1 MMNFQGYLKNKLS
14 QLDSQALNSLR
25 LVIILSLALVFGVV
39 LYRQTFNAPLL
50 ARQSVASA
58 NPQAVSQA
66 GRAYPFAIKN
76 EPVVVQGDAEELAVS
91 ENIQEGDAEPEIEQV
106 EQNNVVSSNDVKD
119 SKGIDNVKNFSAKA
133 AIVVDGD
140 TGQVVFQK
148 NADEKL
154 PMASLTKLATAVIV
168 SENLDLKEKI
178 KISQSAVAQDG
189 VAGGLKEGEEFTV
202 EDLMKV
208 MLIVSSNDAAT
219 AFQEHLAGMNLDL
232 IGLMN
237 KKAEELGMRDTRFA
251 NVAGLDEEGHYS
263 TARDLA
269 KLASYVLRKNGTVL
283 GVIAQKQSTVRSL
296 NKNISHYL
304 LSTNQ
309 LLQKNNPEILGGK
322 TGFTKNAQG
331 CMISVL
337 KSGKVIVVLGSQ
349 DRFGETERLI
359 DAIY

>member
-50 ARQSVASA
+50 AKQSVASA
-58 NPQAVSQA
+58 NPQAVSRVGA
-66 GRAYPFAIKN
+66 GFTAIKD
-76 EPVVVQGDAEELAVS
+76 ELVVAQGDAEELAVN
-91 ENIQEGDAEPEIEQV
+91 ENIQEGDIGQENEQI
-106 EQNNVVSSNDVKD
+106 NTVVVLPSAGQDA
-119 SKGIDNVKNFSAKA
+119 DNIKNLSAKA

-140 TGQVVFQK
+140 TGEVIFQK

-154 PMASLTKLATAVIV
+154 PMASLTKLMTAVII
-168 SENLDLKEKI
+168 SENFDLEEKI
-178 KISQSAVAQDG
+178 KISKDAVAQDS
-189 VAGGLKEGEEFTV
+189 VAGGLEKDEEFTA

-208 MLIVSSNDAAT
+208 MLIVSSNDAAM
-219 AFQEHLAGMNLDL
+219 AFQEYFAGKNLDL
-232 IGLMN
+232 IALMN
-237 KKAEELGMRDTRFA
+237 RKAEELGMRDTRFA
-251 NVAGLDEEGHYS
+251 NVAGLDDDGHYS
-263 TARDLA
+263 TARDLV
-269 KLASYVLRKNGTVL
+269 KLASYVLKTDGTIL
-283 GVIAQKQSTVRSL
+283 GIISQKQSTVRSL
-296 NKNISHYL
+296 NKNIPHYL

-309 LLQKNNPEILGGK
+309 LLQKNNQEILGGK

-359 DAIY
+359 QSLMSKL

>member
-39 LYRQTFNAPLL
+39 LYRQTFNTPLF
-50 ARQSVASA
+50 ARQSVALA

-91 ENIQEGDAEPEIEQV
+91 ENIQEGDIGQETEQINTV
-106 EQNNVVSSNDVKD
+106 VVSPSTGQDTGN
-119 SKGIDNVKNFSAKA
+119 IKNLSAKA

>member
-1 MMNFQGYLKNKLS
+1 MKSSTKVVLDKINE
-14 QLDSQALNSLR
+14 LDSQALNSLR
-25 LVIILSLALVFGVV
+25 LVIILSLALVFGVI
-39 LYRQTFNAPLL
+39 LYRQMFNGVPPVQQA
-50 ARQSVASA
+50 VALA
-58 NPQAVSQA
+58 NPQV
-66 GRAYPFAIKN
+66 GTGLTIKN
-76 EPVVVQGDAEELAVS
+76 EPVISAENQSAVAPQPAEPV
-91 ENIQEGDAEPEIEQV
+91 ENESFQEGDAAQTVGQSDAVAPSDDK
-106 EQNNVVSSNDVKD
+106 NVGN
-119 SKGIDNVKNFSAKA
+119 IKNLSAKA

-140 TGQVVFQK
+140 TGKVIFQK

-154 PMASLTKLATAVIV
+154 PIASLTKLMTAAII

-208 MLIVSSNDAAT
+208 MLIVSSNDAAM

-237 KKAEELGMRDTRFA
+237 KKAEELGMQDTRFA
-251 NVAGLDEEGHYS
+251 NAAGLDEESHYS

-269 KLASYVLRKNGTVL
+269 KLASYVLKKDGAIL
-283 GVIAQKQSTVRSL
+283 GVISQKQSTVRSL
-296 NKNISHYL
+296 NKNIQHYL

-309 LLQKNNPEILGGK
+309 LLQKNNPDILGGK

-359 DAIY
+359 QSLKSKL

>member
-25 LVIILSLALVFGVV
+25 LVIILSLALIFGVV

-50 ARQSVASA
+50 AKQSVASA
-58 NPQAVSQA
+58 NSQAVSRVGA
-66 GRAYPFAIKN
+66 GFTAIKD
-76 EPVVVQGDAEELAVS
+76 ELVVAQGDAEELAVI
-91 ENIQEGDAEPEIEQV
+91 ENIQEGDIEQET
-106 EQNNVVSSNDVKD
+106 EQINTVVVSPSAGQDAGN
-119 SKGIDNVKNFSAKA
+119 IKNLSAKA

-140 TGQVVFQK
+140 AGEVIFKK

-154 PMASLTKLATAVIV
+154 PIASLTKLMTAAII

-178 KISQSAVAQDG
+178 KISQNAVAQDG

-208 MLIVSSNDAAT
+208 MLIVYSNDAAI
-219 AFQEHLAGMNLDL
+219 AFQEHFAGMNFDL

-251 NVAGLDEEGHYS
+251 NVAGLDEESHYS

-269 KLASYVLRKNGTVL
+269 KLASYILKKDGAIL
-283 GVIAQKQSTVRSL
+283 GVISQKQSTVRSL
-296 NKNISHYL
+296 NKNIKHYL

-309 LLQKNNPEILGGK
+309 LLQKNNTDIFGGK

-331 CMISVL
+331 CMISIL

-359 DAIY
+359 QKYND